1 MARKKNSGALEDLFE
16 IAAMLPW
23 WCGALLAV
31 ISYFF
36 LHHYAV
42 REIALATTPS
52 QAGQMMV
59 GQMTKTLASIFQYV
73 LPLVFGAG
81 AVASYLGRE
90 KRKGL
95 AKAVADNPSRN
106 ALGEMSWQEF
116 EMLVGEAFRQKG
128 YQVHET
134 GGGGADGGIDLVLKR
149 GSELFLVQCKQWR
162 AYKVSVNVVRELFG
176 VMAAKNATGGF
187 VVTSGE
193 YTADAIRF
201 AEGRNIELIDGV
213 ALKRMLQKAQG
224 SVAVTNSI
232 PVVKPTYQASPACP
246 KCGGSMVKRI
256 AKQGANAGTEFWGC
270 QSFPA
275 CRGIRQ
281 LS

>member
-1 MARKKNSGALEDLFE
+1 MARKKNSGTLEDLFE

-31 ISYFF
+31 ISFFF

-59 GQMTKTLASIFQYV
+59 GQMTKTMASIFQYV

-81 AVASYLGRE
+81 AIASYLGRE

-95 AKAVADNPSRN
+95 AKAVAENPSRN

-116 EMLVGEAFRQKG
+116 EMLVGEAFRQQG
-128 YQVHET
+128 YQVQET

-149 GSELFLVQCKQWR
+149 GSEVFVVQCKQWR

-176 VMAAKNATGGF
+176 VMAAQNATGGF

-201 AEGRNIELIDGV
+201 AVGRNIELINGNE
-213 ALKRMLQKAQG
+213 LKRMLDKARASTAIVQPE
-224 SVAVTNSI
+224 T
-232 PVVKPTYQASPACP
+232 VKPNYQASPACP
-246 KCGGSMVKRI
+246 KCGGIMVKRV
-256 AKQGANAGTEFWGC
+256 AKQGTNAGNQFWGC

-275 CRGIRQ
+275 CRGIRTIG
-281 LS
+281 